1 MSDEMYDYLAP
12 GHPTGYPALEE
23 FFRANS
29 QARSLMGDLRKLG
42 DTLSA
47 MEVRTGHVVS
57 RLNDPNAGIKKATA
71 EIATLQ
77 RQRDSLIREARRQKA
92 RADKAE
98 KVQSRLVA
106 GKTPVEALRYSHT
119 KLLEVSNDPR
129 VGGIAMLIRL
139 VAEDLEK
146 LEGSQK

>member
-1 MSDEMYDYLAP
+1 MSDEMYDYLAL
-12 GHPTGYPALEE
+12 GHPSGYPALEE

-42 DTLSA
+42 EIISA

-57 RLNDPNAGIKKATA
+57 RLNDPDAGINKATA

-77 RQRDSLIREARRQKA
+77 RQRDSLIREARRQKV

-98 KVQSRLVA
+98 RVQNRLVA
-106 GKTPVEALRYSHT
+106 GKTPIEALRYAHA
-119 KLLEVSNDPR
+119 KLLEVSNDPH
-129 VGGIAMLIRL
+129 VGGVAMLIL
-139 VAEDLEK
+139 MVAEDLEK